1 MANRLPD
8 QPRPLLEIWQELNR
22 GRSGEPSELLKQIRS
37 TFEGLEKSA
46 SVRSTFEE
54 LEKFR
59 QAIARLRELR
69 DPLRL
74 AERLI
79 GRSRP
84 LSPTQSTAKR
94 KRGGRPPS
102 IPPEQ
107 IEKGIRILRSDGKM
121 TVDAARATLRQ
132 AGIKGKDTALYKWVI
147 KPAYSRHVRK

>member
-46 SVRSTFEE
+46 SV
-54 LEKFR
+54 
-59 QAIARLRELR
+59 ARLRELR